1 MYMWGESL
9 VLIMIMISKLIN
21 RVFVHSGPIAS
32 LLINVFNCRLTMI
45 IGGIFI
51 FIGCALTYFAHSLN
65 VALITYG
72 IIAGK
77 RFFPPNLLCRNE
89 MRSIHVYS
97 CTLINRKSTKGN
109 FVNIYNL
116 CSSSPAWIRIFKLQ
130 SFKSL
135 MALNTADCVDIDQS
149 CFYLYFTFKLV

>member
-1 MYMWGESL
+1 MSGESL

-77 RFFPPNLLCRNE
+77 RFFFPNLLCRNE

-109 FVNIYNL
+109 FVNIYN
-116 CSSSPAWIRIFKLQ
+116 
-130 SFKSL
+130 
-135 MALNTADCVDIDQS
+135 
-149 CFYLYFTFKLV
+149 

>member
-1 MYMWGESL
+1 M
-9 VLIMIMISKLIN
+9 LIMIMISKLIN
-21 RVFVHSGPIAS
+21 RVFVYSGPIAS

-77 RFFPPNLLCRNE
+77 RFFSRTFCVGMKCE
-89 MRSIHVYS
+89 VYMYIHV
-97 CTLINRKSTKGN
+97 
-109 FVNIYNL
+109 
-116 CSSSPAWIRIFKLQ
+116 P
-130 SFKSL
+130 
-135 MALNTADCVDIDQS
+135 
-149 CFYLYFTFKLV
+149 